1 MEWSLIELDSLYD
14 IGSSKRVLKSQWTK
28 DGIPFYRGREITK
41 LSKYGAVD
49 NELYI
54 SELLYEEL
62 AEKYGVPATDDIV
75 ITAIGTLGNSYIVGD
90 LDKFYFKDASVLWLK
105 KKSNVSSEFINFWLK
120 SPLFFSQLNE
130 GNGATVDT
138 LTIKKLKSVLVPLP
152 SEDVQEKVV
161 KKLKLALADIEQA
174 RTNTEKNLQN
184 ARELFDSYLL
194 QVFSERG
201 DGWEELALQNAVSDD
216 CSLSYGVVQPGEEF
230 DGGIPVIRPVDLK
243 KKSVEKSGLKRMD
256 PKLADSYQRTSLS
269 GSELL
274 LCVRGETGTV
284 AVSDPSL
291 FGANVTRGIVP
302 IKFSEEKVSLD
313 FAYFQFLSPLI
324 NRQIKEKTYGTAL
337 KQINIRDLRQLSFFI
352 PPIDKQYVIAEKLS
366 EYQRAINKLESVYK
380 SKLDALDELKQ
391 SLLQQA
397 FTGQLTQG

>member
-1 MEWSLIELDSLYD
+1 MEWSLIKLDSLYD

-75 ITAIGTLGNSYIVGD
+75 ITAIGTLGNSYVVED

-161 KKLKLALADIEQA
+161 KKLKLALADIDQA
-174 RTNTEKNLQN
+174 RTNTEQNLRN
-184 ARELFDSYLL
+184 ARELFDSYLQ
-194 QVFSERG
+194 QVFSECGEGYEEKTLKEISLDFGRG
-201 DGWEELALQNAVSDD
+201 KSKHRPRNDE
-216 CSLSYGVVQPGEEF
+216 SLYGGQYPFIQTGDVRNSEHVIKSYSKTYNDKGLSQSKLWPKGTICITIAANIAETGILDFDACFPDSVIGIVV
-230 DGGIPVIRPVDLK
+230 
-243 KKSVEKSGLKRMD
+243 D
-256 PKLADSYQRTSLS
+256 PKLTSISYVEFLLQSFKAILKAKGKGSAQDNINLGTFEKMHFPFPSIEKQNEIVTSLNQ
-269 GSELL
+269 LL
-274 LCVRGETGTV
+274 EAT
-284 AVSDPSL
+284 
-291 FGANVTRGIVP
+291 I
-302 IKFSEEKVSLD
+302 
-313 FAYFQFLSPLI
+313 
-324 NRQIKEKTYGTAL
+324 
-337 KQINIRDLRQLSFFI
+337 
-352 PPIDKQYVIAEKLS
+352 
-366 EYQRAINKLESVYK
+366 KLEAVYAK
-380 SKLDALDELKQ
+380 KINSLDELKQ